1 MLVIPAF
8 RVRIWSAIMH
18 VSLVCVI
25 NSFSLYLLYIYL
37 FSYIRVITKLPNTEQ
52 SWDKKHIKTW
62 QKSVLIVFSFFFEYD
77 LKHNRTRKCC
87 ARNSWFFCTIL
98 HCYHNRLFTNYF
110 CWFFVTRPTKTKL
123 SKKFYQLNENKKYHT
138 VGGTVPKSNQ
148 KL

>member
-25 NSFSLYLLYIYL
+25 NSFSVFSL
-37 FSYIRVITKLPNTEQ
+37 F
-52 SWDKKHIKTW
+52 
-62 QKSVLIVFSFFFEYD
+62 FSFFFEYD

-98 HCYHNRLFTNYF
+98 HCYHNRLSTNYF
-110 CWFFVTRPTKTKL
+110 CWFLVTRPTKTKL
-123 SKKFYQLNENKKYHT
+123 NPNTFYWSACTKPGSEMSCICVLGFWHCICFYSFWLDF
-138 VGGTVPKSNQ
+138 GTVPPAV
-148 KL
+148 